1 MEDNFDYNKAL
12 EELEALA
19 AKVED
24 PETGIDDID
33 ASIKRAAELISKAR
47 AYLRSSREKLENL

>member
-19 AKVED
+19 LKVED
-24 PETGIDDID
+24 PETGIADID
-33 ASIKRAAELISKAR
+33 ASIKKAAELMEKCR

>member
-1 MEDNFDYNKAL
+1 MEDNFDYDKAL

-24 PETGIDDID
+24 PETGIADID
-33 ASIKRAAELISKAR
+33 ASIKKAAELIEKAR